1 MFMDNP
7 GSQEF
12 VFLFSADRLAGA
24 SLSGLTIAQQHMLRT
39 SSSTAKSAACDRL
52 AMAQ

>member
-1 MFMDNP
+1 MFIDNP
-7 GSQEF
+7 GSGEF
-12 VFLFSADRLAGA
+12 AFLLSADRLAGA
-24 SLSGLTIAQQHMLRT
+24 SLSGLAIAQQHMLGT

>member
-1 MFMDNP
+1 MDNRC
-7 GSQEF
+7 SREF
-12 VFLFSADRLAGA
+12 VFLSSADRLAGA
-24 SLSGLTIAQQHMLRT
+24 SLSGTTIAQEHMLRT